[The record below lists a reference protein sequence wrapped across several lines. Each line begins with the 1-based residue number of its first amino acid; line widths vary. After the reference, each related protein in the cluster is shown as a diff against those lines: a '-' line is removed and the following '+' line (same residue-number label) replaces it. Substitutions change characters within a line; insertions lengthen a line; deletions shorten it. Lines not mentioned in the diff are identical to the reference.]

1 MVNDKGTDVD
11 KCEKKVMKESK
22 VAGEIKA
29 LVDTKEFN
37 WECVKVL
44 HESMLISFQMY
55 GNKIREIKKEK
66 EIVQE

>member
-37 WECVKVL
+37 KSSDKER
-44 HESMLISFQMY
+44 ERDSSR
-55 GNKIREIKKEK
+55 IRGIYMDNLGANLSKEK
-66 EIVQE
+66 